1 MYSGRSEDV
10 ARCGDTGELVNPHL
24 CHIYTANSYSSSPQ
38 NVEAL
43 RKIRARP
50 VRVGA
55 FTSVEPGRSVL
66 MGWHGKVGT
75 PEGEPY
81 SEYVRRALISEL
93 ESAGLYSE
101 QSPITLTGRLNEFDL
116 RHEVMFRDA
125 YWIFSLTL
133 TSSNGQSI
141 TEVEEY
147 HWIGNAWIESYI
159 ALNKLAASKLRL
171 AVQNLIARIIHNP
184 NFHNLVEAK

>member
-101 QSPITLTGRLNEFDL
+101 QSPVTLTGRLNEFDL
-116 RHEVMFRDA
+116 RHRVFCCDK

-147 HWIGNAWIESYI
+147 HFSSGLLDSENEVS
-159 ALNKLAASKLRL
+159 ASKLKPV
-171 AVQNLIARIIHNP
+171 VQNLIARIIHNP
-184 NFHNLVEAK
+184 NFRDLIAANLRPL